1 LVQAVAPAKK
11 NVHSPAGRGTVKDAV
26 KLLVAEKESENL
38 GERSGRD
45 LHNRL
50 DIFAETFS
58 ERQVADI
65 GQSEA
70 ANGWLEPSGF
80 SDESFEG
87 ISPRSKENYLIT
99 VLTLFNGVIA
109 KRYPGSANPATAIS
123 KPKINERC
131 HCPVEADT
139 NQFKKRL
146 VGSFAGFSGG
156 QS

>member
-1 LVQAVAPAKK
+1 MNVPAVTCTTVSIFLPRLLAK
-11 NVHSPAGRGTVKDAV
+11 GR
-26 KLLVAEKESENL
+26 LL
-38 GERSGRD
+38 
-45 LHNRL
+45 
-50 DIFAETFS
+50 I
-58 ERQVADI
+58 QVADI
-65 GQSEA
+65 GQSEV
-70 ANGWLEPSGF
+70 ANGWLEPCGF
-80 SDESFEG
+80 SDESVEG

-123 KPKINERC
+123 KPKIKERC